1 MYVNVAFVITCLYSA
16 VSLTLVREQRFIRI
30 IYYNYYEDSS
40 TEQKTW
46 QVYCFGKRPVFRLY
60 LNESRQGFCRKWLR
74 GKFPGKDSQQRRA
87 VLTLS
92 RLGLAVRRLAG
103 IVSRR
108 TSARSR
114 FGCPLS
120 SKVVL
125 CGHCLVI
132 SSLTMNET
140 KLAFVAACLN
150 VGVVLVLTE

>member
-1 MYVNVAFVITCLYSA
+1 MYVNVAFVIGCLYSA
-16 VSLTLVREQRFIRI
+16 VSLTLVREHRFIRI
-30 IYYNYYEDSS
+30 IYNYYYEDSS

-46 QVYCFGKRPVFRLY
+46 QVYCFGKRHVFRLY

-74 GKFPGKDSQQRRA
+74 GKFPVDSQQRWA

-108 TSARSR
+108 TSVRFC

-132 SSLTMNET
+132 LSLTMDET

-150 VGVVLVLTE
+150 VGIILVLTE